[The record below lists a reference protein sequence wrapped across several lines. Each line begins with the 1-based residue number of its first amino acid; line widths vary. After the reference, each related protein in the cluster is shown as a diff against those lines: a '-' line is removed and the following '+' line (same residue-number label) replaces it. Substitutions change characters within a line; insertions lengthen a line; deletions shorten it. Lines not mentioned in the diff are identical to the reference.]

1 MPRSVPPRLELSR
14 VDVAAGNTGGLPP
27 SLLDAIEGE
36 GGLWYASDY
45 YTRPAEIVARAHEV
59 GAVALRLDAR
69 DLSLLHELPQVKYL
83 HLRSDGARSS
93 IRSHRCRTCAL

>member
-1 MPRSVPPRLELSR
+1 M
-14 VDVAAGNTGGLPP
+14 AAGNTGGLPP